1 MEFTDSLKLNYE
13 FRRAYRKGRSAAEP
27 CLVVY
32 ARRNGKAGNRL
43 GFTVSNKLGCAVV
56 RNRIR
61 RLMRENIR
69 LMQYDM
75 RPGQYVFIARAPAAQ
90 ADYKTFHKS
99 LRYIFRREGL
109 LLEAENGRRQD
120 S

>member
-56 RNRIR
+56 RNRSKR
-61 RLMRENIR
+61 VLREA
-69 LMQYDM
+69 
-75 RPGQYVFIARAPAAQ
+75 ARALRLPVEGCDVILFATPRTRTAHPEEMIE
-90 ADYKTFHKS
+90 ALKS
-99 LRYIFRREGL
+99 LLKRAGV
-109 LLEAENGRRQD
+109 A
-120 S
+120 